1 MIDLD
6 KATEAVT
13 RFQALLDRTPP
24 EAANVRIAPDA
35 WTLSEIAGHLIDSA
49 SNNHQRFAR
58 LRLGNLDG
66 FPGYEAETWVRA
78 QDHDSCPF
86 HILSRLWTSYNAF
99 LLHLA
104 ETMPQAALRNVWMKP
119 EGQVTLECLVNDY
132 FGHLSLH
139 AEHYAKRLA
148 EVDAARMLG

>member
-1 MIDLD
+1 MIELN
-6 KATEAVT
+6 KATEAVA

-24 EAANVRIAPDA
+24 EAVNVRVYSDA
-35 WTLSEIAGHLIDSA
+35 WTLSEIVGHLIDSA

-78 QDHDSCPF
+78 QEHDSCPF
-86 HILSRLWTSYNAF
+86 QILSRLWSAYNGF

-104 ETMPQAALRNVWMKP
+104 ETIPPTALQNAWMKP
-119 EGQVTLECLVNDY
+119 EGPLTLAFLVNDY
-132 FGHLSLH
+132 FSHLNLH

-148 EVDAARMLG
+148 EVEAALALG

>member
-6 KATEAVT
+6 KATLAVAG
-13 RFQALLDRTPP
+13 FQALLDRTPP
-24 EAANVRIAPDA
+24 EAVNVRVYSEA
-35 WTLSEIAGHLIDSA
+35 WTLSEIVGHLIDSA

-86 HILSRLWTSYNAF
+86 PLLSRLWTAYNGF

-104 ETMPQAALRNVWMKP
+104 ETIPQAALQNAWMKP
-119 EGQVTLECLVNDY
+119 EGPLTLGFLVNDY
-132 FGHLSLH
+132 FSHLNLH
-139 AEHYAKRLA
+139 AEHYAKRLD
-148 EVDAARMLG
+148 EVEAARARG

>member
-6 KATEAVT
+6 KATLAVAG
-13 RFQALLDRTPP
+13 FQALLNRTPP
-24 EAANVRIAPDA
+24 EAVNVRVSSEA
-35 WTLSEIAGHLIDSA
+35 WTLSEIVGHLIDSA

-78 QDHDSCPF
+78 QDHDSCHF
-86 HILSRLWTSYNAF
+86 TILSQLWSAYNAF

-104 ETMPQAALRNVWMKP
+104 ETIPHTSLQNAWMKP
-119 EGQVTLECLVNDY
+119 EGPLTLGFLVNDY
-132 FGHLSLH
+132 FSHLNLH

-148 EVDAARMLG
+148 EVETALAQG